1 METKYVQ
8 YSFFFHKQQLLYLR
22 CQRIERVSVLMKI
35 VISQKCLY
43 TLFSLNAFTALSNRL
58 ILFIYFYLS
67 TTNIQ
72 INSFYFNF
80 LSPIFT
86 FICKYDLKIEE
97 EKFDISFL
105 LFHYVKTVLY
115 EFSKRKW
122 KESLLCIIILLLYT
136 TCMCIILLIIQR
148 SVNFVFFYFWILSKE
163 NFKWLNQ
170 GFFCLSE
177 NISIFFLYNLMCFH

>member
-1 METKYVQ
+1 MSKKRKSKCPYENCNILK
-8 YSFFFHKQQLLYLR
+8 
-22 CQRIERVSVLMKI
+22 
-35 VISQKCLY
+35 KCLY

-122 KESLLCIIILLLYT
+122 KESLLCIIILLLCT

-148 SVNFVFFYFWILSKE
+148 SVNFLFFFYFLDFVKGKLQVVESRV
-163 NFKWLNQ
+163 
-170 GFFCLSE
+170 FCLSK
-177 NISIFFLYNLMCFH
+177 NISIFFVYV